1 VFMIAALSRKTYAK
15 YLTVL
20 LRIRFIYIYIHTHT
34 EAEQEE
40 KSKGG

>member
-1 VFMIAALSRKTYAK
+1 MIAALSRKTYAK

-20 LRIRFIYIYIHTHT
+20 LRSRFIYIYIYIYTHT